1 MLSRCI
7 AYLTQNEIRYS
18 HSVHKAVGVHGF
30 SLPEGIRLQDLASTV
45 VYCAGNRYGMLLLP
59 ASWLG
64 QFWELV
70 DFAEVR
76 RLTGSRAIRLATAS
90 DLAALF
96 PNCEVSALPPFGSL
110 FQMPVLLAQDLTAT
124 ESIKFSIGMPRDV
137 IRISTADFK
146 KLEEPIVTS
155 FAATKCCRPT
165 AAKAA
170 A

>member
-1 MLSRCI
+1 MECYFYPLLGLDSFGNWSILLRC
-7 AYLTQNEIRYS
+7 
-18 HSVHKAVGVHGF
+18 GD
-30 SLPEGIRLQDLASTV
+30 SLAHVRSA
-45 VYCAGNRYGMLLLP
+45 
-59 ASWLG
+59 WL
-64 QFWELV
+64 
-70 DFAEVR
+70 R
-76 RLTGSRAIRLATAS
+76 R
-90 DLAALF
+90 
-96 PNCEVSALPPFGSL
+96 
-110 FQMPVLLAQDLTAT
+110 QMPVLLAQDLTAT